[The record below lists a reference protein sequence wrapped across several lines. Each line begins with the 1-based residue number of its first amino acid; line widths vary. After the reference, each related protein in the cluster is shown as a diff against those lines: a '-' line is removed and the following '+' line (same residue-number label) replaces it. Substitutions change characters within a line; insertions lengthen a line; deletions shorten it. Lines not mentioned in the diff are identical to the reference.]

1 MLWPFSI
8 NWRRDP
14 IERLEWLTSIVVS
27 QNDTE
32 DAVSVRT
39 GARRFLNVATV
50 VAGDDE
56 RVLYENT
63 VIAGQ
68 ADSYDLP
75 LFMDAAFVTEAVA
88 DVDVEIAVD
97 STVGKSFSIGAEV
110 VLLSEGSAAIE
121 TVESIEEDSIT
132 LAGAPGEF
140 PVGTKIIPLVKAR
153 IQAAQP
159 LTYLSDGVMTADVE
173 FSFDDEW
180 IGSPASE
187 SADYRGCPVFIAR
200 TDWGENRSAQIAR
213 NIHVFDNVV
222 GKPGYRDKAGVHRAR
237 YPHRWV
243 LEGRQELAEFRA
255 WIAARR
261 GRYAPFWA
269 PSNLDDFKV
278 TGNIGSAATSITVAN
293 RKHAMVAGEVG
304 RRDIM
309 IELHNGTRYYRR
321 ITDIAPSGTTETL
334 TIDSALGANVAASDI
349 ARVSYMRL
357 MRLASDTVE
366 IAYKKDDVAIV
377 KLNFM
382 SKRDSD
388 DE

>member
-14 IERLEWLTSIVVS
+14 IERLEWLTSILVS
-27 QNDTE
+27 KNDTE
-32 DAVSVRT
+32 EAVSVRT
-39 GARRFLNVATV
+39 GARRFLSVSTLA
-50 VAGDDE
+50 AGDAE
-56 RVLYENT
+56 RVRYENT

-68 ADSYDLP
+68 ADSYELP
-75 LFMDAAFVTEAVA
+75 LFMDASIVTAAVGA
-88 DVDVEIAVD
+88 SDDVIAVD
-97 STVGKSFSIGAEV
+97 TTVGKSFSVGAEV
-110 VLLSEGSAAIE
+110 VLLNEFSAAIE

-159 LTYLSDGVMTADVE
+159 LTYLSDGVMTADVD

-187 SADYRGCPVFIAR
+187 SADYRGYPVYIAR
-200 TDWGENRSAQIAR
+200 SAWGENRAAQIGR

-222 GKPGYRDKAGVHRAR
+222 GKPGYTDKSGIHRAR
-237 YPHRWV
+237 YPHQWV
-243 LEGRQELAEFRA
+243 LANRQELADFRA

-261 GRYAPFWA
+261 GRYAPFWT

-278 TGNIGSAATSITVAN
+278 TSNISSGATTIVVAN
-293 RKHAMVAGEVG
+293 RKHALVAGEIG

-321 ITDIAPSGTTETL
+321 ITDIAPSGATETL
-334 TIDSALGANVAASDI
+334 TINAALGANVATSDI

-382 SKRDSD
+382 SKRDGD